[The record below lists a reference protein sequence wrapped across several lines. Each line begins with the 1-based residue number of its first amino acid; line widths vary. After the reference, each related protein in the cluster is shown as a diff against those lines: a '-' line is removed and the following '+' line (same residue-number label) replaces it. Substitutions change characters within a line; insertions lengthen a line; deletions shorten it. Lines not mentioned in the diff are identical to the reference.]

1 MLNRIHFLRK
11 KKKYSI
17 YCIPDNLKKQNC
29 GPNVTWGGR
38 QPVVISFPVKAK
50 CLLYCCILQEAAEN
64 RSWTHAWGGCETFKH
79 KLHRREFGSIVNV
92 FLALHVSFWVWFTL
106 VITSLSIL
114 SLERK
119 RWMETVLETNMSAN
133 NAGDPIQDCTP
144 RALLSFTR
152 SAPLVIF
159 GSSGDW
165 GHNFAKHIGFLYGRG
180 AQPGPMDPLLFFPSR
195 VESLRSAHL
204 QCLTVIVLHPRS
216 RCRMEGRQNCWWG
229 CHTMPQRGDYPW
241 RWSKAAIS
249 ETSLWTEH
257 LVSSCLYPHLWS
269 SQRQAK
275 GCVCFHLNSVTC
287 RIKMILVWFRQF
299 FTKWYLW
306 IFQILFYLIRLKA
319 SLIPGWILIQNRLAS
334 VSVFKGKEWCLFSS
348 RTCMNN

>member
-1 MLNRIHFLRK
+1 M
-11 KKKYSI
+11 
-17 YCIPDNLKKQNC
+17 
-29 GPNVTWGGR
+29 
-38 QPVVISFPVKAK
+38 
-50 CLLYCCILQEAAEN
+50 
-64 RSWTHAWGGCETFKH
+64 
-79 KLHRREFGSIVNV
+79 
-92 FLALHVSFWVWFTL
+92 
-106 VITSLSIL
+106 

-119 RWMETVLETNMSAN
+119 GWMETVLETNMSAN

-144 RALLSFTR
+144 WALLSFTR

-180 AQPGPMDPLLFFPSR
+180 AQPGPMDPLLFFPCR

-257 LVSSCLYPHLWS
+257 LVSSCLHPQLWS

-287 RIKMILVWFRQF
+287 KIKMILVWFRQF
-299 FTKWYLW
+299 LPNDTSGF
-306 IFQILFYLIRLKA
+306 
-319 SLIPGWILIQNRLAS
+319 
-334 VSVFKGKEWCLFSS
+334 FKYFSI
-348 RTCMNN
+348 